1 MYSVKNLHHPYV
13 YVYIPDQLK
22 KSKVVTYMIQKPGAT
37 DLSKIKSIRPIS
49 LLPLIGKTLER
60 VILKI

>member
-22 KSKVVTYMIQKPGAT
+22 KSKVVTIQKPGT
-37 DLSKIKSIRPIS
+37 PDLSKIKSIRPIS
-49 LLPLIGKTLER
+49 LLPLIGKPLER
-60 VILKI
+60 VI